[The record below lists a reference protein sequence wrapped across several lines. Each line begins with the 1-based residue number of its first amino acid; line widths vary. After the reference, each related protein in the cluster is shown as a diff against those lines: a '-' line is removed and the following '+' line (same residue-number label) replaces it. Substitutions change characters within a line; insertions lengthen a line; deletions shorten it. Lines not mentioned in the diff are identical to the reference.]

1 MVKIQKA
8 TLEDVKKIHD
18 LIESYS
24 KEGLMLYRH
33 TIDLQH
39 NIRNYFVCKEG
50 KKLLGCCALRVWDGK
65 SAEIY
70 ALAVDKK
77 QVGKGIGTKLIKG
90 CIEEGKKIEVPFIF
104 TLTFRPSLFEKL
116 KLKKIKEKSL
126 PKIIFTEKTV
136 NIDKAYGLKLR

>member
-1 MVKIQKA
+1 MKIEKA
-8 TLEDVKKIHD
+8 TLNDVKKIHD
-18 LIESYS
+18 LIEDYS
-24 KEGLMLYRH
+24 KQGFMLYRA

-50 KKLLGCCALRVWDGK
+50 KRLLGCCALRVWDGK

-77 QVGKGIGTKLIKG
+77 QMGKGIGSKLIKS
-90 CIEEGKKIEVPFIF
+90 CISEAKQIKIPFVF
-104 TLTFRPSLFEKL
+104 TLTFRPSLFEKF
-116 KLKKIKEKSL
+116 KFKTIKVKNL

-136 NIDKAYGLKLR
+136 NVDKAYGLKIL

>member
-1 MVKIQKA
+1 MVKIEKA
-8 TLEDVKKIHD
+8 TLKDVKKIHE

-24 KEGLMLYRH
+24 KGGFMLYRH
-33 TIDLQH
+33 TLDLQH

-77 QVGKGIGTKLIKG
+77 AIGKGIGTKLIKG
-90 CIEEGKKIEVPFIF
+90 CIKEAKSIEVPFVF
-104 TLTFRPSLFEKL
+104 TLTFRPSLFDKL
-116 KLKKIKEKSL
+116 NFKTIKVKNL

-136 NIDKAYGLKLR
+136 NVDKAYGLKL

>member
-1 MVKIQKA
+1 MVEKA
-8 TLEDVKKIHD
+8 TLKDVKKIHD
-18 LIESYS
+18 LIEGYS
-24 KEGLMLYRH
+24 KEGLMLYRAI
-33 TIDLQH
+33 IDLQH

-77 QVGKGIGTKLIKG
+77 AMGKGIGSKLIQE
-90 CIEEGKKIEVPFIF
+90 CISEAKKIKVPFVF
-104 TLTFRPSLFEKL
+104 TLTVRPSLFNKF
-116 KLKKIKEKSL
+116 KTIKVKNL

-136 NIDKAYGLKLR
+136 NVDKAFGLKL